1 VGSWRWI
8 FSVNIPIGIIGLLFA
23 FKLIRGGPA
32 PTTKPLDWRGLLLVG
47 TGIAAALIALEHIR
61 VSGTDWVLVGLG
73 VGAAVAL
80 LTAALWHLRRAPS
93 PLVRLSVLRVRTL
106 RITVSGG
113 SLYRLVI
120 TAVPFLLPLMF
131 QLEFGWSAFAAGA
144 MVAALFVGNLTI
156 KPITTPLMR
165 RFGIKRVLLVN
176 AAISVAWFGVLAA
189 LSAET
194 PVAVIAAVLYVS
206 GALRSIGFTAYNS
219 LAFADVDGDE
229 LTHANTLN
237 ATVQEVAAGLG
248 IAIAALLLTVLTSYT
263 WTFLVLAAVLA
274 VTLIET
280 VRLPGNA
287 AAHVSGK
294 R

>member
-1 VGSWRWI
+1 
-8 FSVNIPIGIIGLLFA
+8 
-23 FKLIRGGPA
+23 
-32 PTTKPLDWRGLLLVG
+32 
-47 TGIAAALIALEHIR
+47 
-61 VSGTDWVLVGLG
+61 
-73 VGAAVAL
+73 
-80 LTAALWHLRRAPS
+80 
-93 PLVRLSVLRVRTL
+93 
-106 RITVSGG
+106 
-113 SLYRLVI
+113 
-120 TAVPFLLPLMF
+120 
-131 QLEFGWSAFAAGA
+131 
-144 MVAALFVGNLTI
+144 
-156 KPITTPLMR
+156 MR

-176 AAISVAWFGVLAA
+176 AAASVAWLGVLAA
-189 LSAET
+189 LTADT

-237 ATVQEVAAGLG
+237 ATVQELAAGLG

-274 VTLIET
+274 VTLVET